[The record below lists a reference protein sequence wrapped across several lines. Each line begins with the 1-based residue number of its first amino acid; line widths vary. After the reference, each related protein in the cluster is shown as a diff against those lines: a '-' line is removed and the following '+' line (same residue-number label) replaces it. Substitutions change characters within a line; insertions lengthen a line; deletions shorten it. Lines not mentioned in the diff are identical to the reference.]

1 MSKINLAKPKR
12 SSGGMGAGGVIALVV
27 VVAILVGAAVFFIPR
42 LTHTCD
48 HCGEFFF
55 GTGYRA
61 NIISNT
67 LTDIA
72 GKKDKVLCVDCAV
85 KEHALAI
92 ARKIKA
98 MMAENS
104 GSNKL
109 SAKPLTVM
117 KKSGNDSDK
126 LFVPNDSDISMWKFH
141 WADEDRC
148 AAG

>member
-61 NIISNT
+61 NIISNI

-92 ARKIKA
+92 ATGASVSDFQIPLFDFL
-98 MMAENS
+98 ENEPEATE
-104 GSNKL
+104 G
-109 SAKPLTVM
+109 
-117 KKSGNDSDK
+117 
-126 LFVPNDSDISMWKFH
+126 
-141 WADEDRC
+141 E
-148 AAG
+148 